1 MSHPLASSVN
11 PGDHSLPK
19 ANIPRNICP
28 MSGGY
33 HRAFAGG
40 IAPDFRDT
48 PEFCSPAQNGAIHA
62 SIAHFFTGQGCL
74 QHGV

>member
-1 MSHPLASSVN
+1 VS
-11 PGDHSLPK
+11 PGEYSLPK
-19 ANIPRNICP
+19 ANIPVQHTPGHALEVITE
-28 MSGGY
+28 
-33 HRAFAGG
+33 AIAGG
-40 IAPDFRDT
+40 VAPDFRDT